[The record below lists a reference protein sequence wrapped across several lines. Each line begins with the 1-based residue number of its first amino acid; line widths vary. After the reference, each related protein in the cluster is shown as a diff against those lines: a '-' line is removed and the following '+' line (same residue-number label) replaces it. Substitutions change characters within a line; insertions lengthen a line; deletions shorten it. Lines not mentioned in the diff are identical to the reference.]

1 MGACYEQKKPHFSV
15 LFHLKLDIFN
25 SLLSLSLS
33 YKIQGTFC
41 APMEV
46 NYRLI
51 NYSESIPVGSLLES
65 ASDSDSESNEF
76 KNV

>member
-1 MGACYEQKKPHFSV
+1 MSKKTHTFPLFSSKIRHFQFVTFAVTVIQDTRNV
-15 LFHLKLDIFN
+15 LCPYGWHL
-25 SLLSLSLS
+25 
-33 YKIQGTFC
+33 Q
-41 APMEV
+41 V